1 MVAAG
6 LDADADRPLE
16 GGEGRRAASGRGGA
30 APPARG
36 ADDGPQARHG
46 GWSANLWALALLA
59 AVALAFY
66 LGADW
71 GNAWGGDEWPVTY
84 GVSINEITY
93 FFDRPLNLLVFWLTY
108 PLVDAHPL
116 PGYVMIVLLRTA
128 SAFLIYLSVGLLAPR
143 RRLFAFACGA
153 FYLAYMVPDLVLLEG
168 FFRVSDMLG
177 HVTITLAALYLYL
190 RYLHGGHPALLIG
203 GLGLAVVSIW
213 GRESAIPLLF
223 GAAPLAFAAR
233 WIGTNADRPLEG
245 GEGRR
250 AASGRGGAASLA
262 RGADDGPQARHGGW
276 SARPSRREWI
286 GLAVWS
292 IVVLAAS
299 ARYALPLLRPTG
311 TGYSSYT
318 GQLITTLDPREIIR
332 LTLFQLNEAFSGVPM
347 LTTAQVTGGEAAPG
361 PAIQVL
367 AALGVL
373 IGALISMA
381 RVFGPEEGGE
391 PETTTRSRLLF
402 AGAWL
407 IGGLALTWL
416 GFAPYLPTW
425 IARAIHRVH
434 VLSAPGEGIAL
445 AAAAWL
451 IAAPLRDAGR
461 RRLAQIAALA
471 FIAAAG
477 IATITGQQSGTYQNH
492 ATWDSEAYFLRRLGH
507 LIPAVEDNTLLLLM
521 VYDPATNPPPFG
533 GNLAYQYAIPYLYR
547 DAMRGHAS
555 DGLNIA
561 YDAIVTDAG
570 IDLVVAPG
578 YDPESRMI
586 TPTSH
591 GWDEI
596 IIIEQDEHGYPVILG
611 ELPEQ
616 YYTPARAA
624 LYDPYARIQ
633 RGFIPGRIQKL
644 LPPILN
650 PAAPPG

>member
-1 MVAAG
+1 MRRG
-6 LDADADRPLE
+6 
-16 GGEGRRAASGRGGA
+16 GGEVAGRGPGRR
-30 APPARG
+30 
-36 ADDGPQARHG
+36 
-46 GWSANLWALALLA
+46 ANLWALALLA
-59 AVALAFY
+59 ALALAFY
-66 LGADW
+66 LGTDW

-84 GVSINEITY
+84 GVSIDEITY

-128 SAFLIYLSVGLLAPR
+128 NAFLIYLSVALLAPR

-153 FYLAYMVPDLVLLEG
+153 SYLAYMVPDLVLLEG

-190 RYLHGGHPALLIG
+190 RYMRGGHPALLIG

-223 GAAPLAFAAR
+223 GAAPLAFVVR
-233 WIGTNADRPLEG
+233 WIDEGGQAPETSPPPDLRPATPSPRVER
-245 GEGRR
+245 GEGRAQR
-250 AASGRGGAASLA
+250 GRGVRSVISAAGGGRAVA
-262 RGADDGPQARHGGW
+262 RPYSWREAIRRAT
-276 SARPSRREWI
+276 PSRREWL
-286 GLAVWS
+286 GLAAWS

-299 ARYALPLLRPTG
+299 ARYALPLLRPTD

-318 GQLITTLDPREIIR
+318 GQLITTLDPREIVR
-332 LTLFQLNEAFSGVPM
+332 LTLFQLNEAFSGIPM
-347 LTTAQVTGGEAAPG
+347 LTTAQVTGSEAAPG

-373 IGALISMA
+373 IGALIIMA
-381 RVFGPEEGGE
+381 RVFEPEETGE
-391 PETTTRSRLLF
+391 GRTSTRSRLLF

-407 IGGLALTWL
+407 AAGLALAWL

-451 IAAPLRDAGR
+451 IAAPLREAGR
-461 RRLAQIAALA
+461 RRLVQIAALS

-477 IATITGQQSGTYQNH
+477 IATITGQQNGTYQNR
-492 ATWDSEAYFLRRLGH
+492 ATWDSEAYFLRRLAH
-507 LIPAVEDNTLLLLM
+507 LIPDVEDNTLLLLM
-521 VYDPATNPPPFG
+521 VYDPDTNPPPFG

-596 IIIEQDEHGYPVILG
+596 IVIEQNEYGYPVILE

-624 LYDPYARIQ
+624 LYDPYARIR
-633 RGFIPGRIQKL
+633 RGFIPDRIQKL